1 MTMISRHLLVLMP
14 LIAMGS
20 VLGGEE
26 SPAKLDAKVFWDLSE
41 QRTGRVNVVS
51 IRLETETDP
60 GVPVA
65 VELALPKGVRFAA
78 DSAAKQP
85 VTAWTRGTVI
95 ANSVQTYFQ
104 FEKKPEKRLGATLSW
119 RVEADAPV
127 DAVAQATLSG
137 ATPSSIPV
145 RFDFRA
151 PPQGIEPGKI
161 PPPVPA
167 KHDYHIGALYYPGW
181 VPGEGSGWSLLDPY
195 PERKPAL
202 GYHDGRT
209 VDTANWEIKWAAE
222 NGIDFFF
229 YCWYLLPGKDP
240 SVENLFLGQA
250 LHDGFMKSPFQD
262 AMHFAI
268 LWENAEGRADS
279 SPTFFREKL
288 VPFWIAQYFKHPRQL
303 RVDGKPVFGIYAVD
317 AFVKAHGSVENA
329 AESIRFLRE
338 EVAKA
343 GLPGIWI
350 LGEHR
355 YAVKETLQM
364 MTQLGLDASFAY
376 CFGFPEPM
384 TNAAARE
391 AIIKMHDTQVAQVP
405 LPVVPTV
412 SASWDPQ
419 PWAEYIDYIW
429 HKVPF
434 WLDPP
439 EFKQLVQSMKDRL
452 DRRDE
457 ANPLARRMLL
467 IDNWNEY
474 AEGHWVAPS
483 RKEGFRYL
491 NAIRDVF
498 APDAAK
504 RPNIMLEDVG
514 LAPDESAYQEWKKH
528 MILER

>member
-1 MTMISRHLLVLMP
+1 
-14 LIAMGS
+14 
-20 VLGGEE
+20 
-26 SPAKLDAKVFWDLSE
+26 
-41 QRTGRVNVVS
+41 
-51 IRLETETDP
+51 
-60 GVPVA
+60 
-65 VELALPKGVRFAA
+65 
-78 DSAAKQP
+78 
-85 VTAWTRGTVI
+85 
-95 ANSVQTYFQ
+95 
-104 FEKKPEKRLGATLSW
+104 
-119 RVEADAPV
+119 
-127 DAVAQATLSG
+127 
-137 ATPSSIPV
+137 
-145 RFDFRA
+145 
-151 PPQGIEPGKI
+151 
-161 PPPVPA
+161 
-167 KHDYHIGALYYPGW
+167 
-181 VPGEGSGWSLLDPY
+181 
-195 PERKPAL
+195 
-202 GYHDGRT
+202 
-209 VDTANWEIKWAAE
+209 
-222 NGIDFFF
+222 
-229 YCWYLLPGKDP
+229 
-240 SVENLFLGQA
+240 
-250 LHDGFMKSPFQD
+250 
-262 AMHFAI
+262 
-268 LWENAEGRADS
+268 
-279 SPTFFREKL
+279 
-288 VPFWIAQYFKHPRQL
+288 
-303 RVDGKPVFGIYAVD
+303 
-317 AFVKAHGSVENA
+317 VKAHGSTENA

-355 YAVKETLQM
+355 YAAKESLQM

-391 AIIKMHDTQVAQVP
+391 AIIKTHDTQVAQVP

-419 PWAEYIDYIW
+419 PWVEYIDYIW

-498 APDAAK
+498 APDAAN
-504 RPNIMLEDVG
+504 RPNIMLEDAG
-514 LAPDESAYQEWKKH
+514 LAPDESAYQEWKQR
-528 MILER
+528 MIQER